1 VDVVWFTYVE
11 DPNPRTIPTNIMLL
25 NEAPAIVEAAMAKT
39 IPSIRRVSENG
50 IIGAALMPAALYR
63 PFAIDPEIRPTK

>member
-1 VDVVWFTYVE
+1 
-11 DPNPRTIPTNIMLL
+11 MLL

>member
-1 VDVVWFTYVE
+1 MVD
-11 DPNPRTIPTNIMLL
+11 
-25 NEAPAIVEAAMAKT
+25 AATAKT

-50 IIGAALMPAALYR
+50 RIGVGLMPAALNR